1 MKPSHVIFSVVLFV
15 QVIFQK
21 ANADTG
27 SESETTT
34 GKSPP
39 CWKGS
44 SQITVE
50 PGAALSNW
58 APAPIRQG
66 SIKSANST
74 PPVAQSPVEGRAIQS
89 NYLDPVITLLEAK
102 WPRNRTVTIICHG
115 HSVPAGYFAT
125 PVVDSAHAYPNLLRV
140 KLAKQFPHAV
150 INVIVTAI
158 GGEDSGKGAAR
169 FGADVLALKPD
180 VVLIDYAL
188 NDRRIGLDRAKDN
201 WMEMI
206 RKSQVAGA
214 KVILLTPTPD
224 QQAKLSDPA
233 DPLNQH
239 AEQIRKLAAQ
249 YHVGLADSLKAFV
262 RETANGTPLVDL
274 MAQSNHPNARGHA
287 LVAAELSPWFSS
299 KPASVTPGGT
309 TSVPA
314 REPTP

>member
-1 MKPSHVIFSVVLFV
+1 MKPSRIPFLLVLLA
-15 QVIFQK
+15 QVIFQN
-21 ANADTG
+21 ANADRG
-27 SESETTT
+27 GESETT
-34 GKSPP
+34 SANYPP
-39 CWKGS
+39 CWTGNS
-44 SQITVE
+44 RITVE
-50 PGAALSNW
+50 PGATLSNW

-66 SIKSANST
+66 SVT
-74 PPVAQSPVEGRAIQS
+74 PASSQRPAVGNGAALPAD
-89 NYLDPVITLLEAK
+89 YLGPVIALLEAK
-102 WPRNRTVTIICHG
+102 WPRNRTVTIVCHG
-115 HSVPAGYFAT
+115 HSVPAGYFTT
-125 PVVDSAHAYPNLLRV
+125 PVVDSAHAYPNLLRE

-169 FGADVLALKPD
+169 FGTDVLALKPD

-188 NDRRIGLDRAKDN
+188 NDRRIGLDRARDN

-206 RKSQVAGA
+206 RRSQAAGA

-224 QQAKLSDPA
+224 QQARLSDPA

-249 YHVGLADSLKAFV
+249 YHVGLADSLTAFM
-262 RETANGTPLVDL
+262 RETADGTPLVDL

-299 KPASVTPGGT
+299 KPASVNPGGP
-309 TSVPA
+309 TSDPT
-314 REPTP
+314 RDPTP

>member
-21 ANADTG
+21 PVAAGCSDSGATLA
-27 SESETTT
+27 
-34 GKSPP
+34 
-39 CWKGS
+39 
-44 SQITVE
+44 E
-50 PGAALSNW
+50 PGAALSDC
-58 APAPIRQG
+58 APAPIDQG
-66 SIKSANST
+66 SVKSANST
-74 PPVAQSPVEGRAIQS
+74 PPVVQSPVKGRAIQS
-89 NYLDPVITLLEAK
+89 NYLEPVITLLEAR
-102 WPRNRTVTIICHG
+102 WPRNRTVTIVCHG
-115 HSVPAGYFAT
+115 HSVPAGYFVT
-125 PVVDSAHAYPNLLRV
+125 PVVDSAHAYPNLLRE

-169 FGADVLALKPD
+169 FGADVLPLKPD

-201 WMEMI
+201 WMQMI
-206 RKSQVAGA
+206 RKSQAAGV

-239 AEQIRKLAAQ
+239 AEQIRKLAAE
-249 YHVGLADSLKAFV
+249 YHVGLADSLTAFM

-287 LVAAELSPWFSS
+287 LVEAELSAWFSS
-299 KPASVTPGGT
+299 LPASVSPGGPRSNT
-309 TSVPA
+309 TRDPA
-314 REPTP
+314 P

>member
-1 MKPSHVIFSVVLFV
+1 MKSSRILFSLVLLS
-15 QVIFQK
+15 QLIFQK
-21 ANADTG
+21 ANADSG
-27 SESETTT
+27 GESEITTA
-34 GKSPP
+34 KSPP
-39 CWKGS
+39 CWTGNS
-44 SQITVE
+44 GITVE
-50 PGAALSNW
+50 PGAALSIW

-66 SIKSANST
+66 SGNPASST
-74 PPVAQSPVEGRAIQS
+74 PPAVGKGTAHPAD
-89 NYLDPVITLLEAK
+89 YLEPVIALMEAK
-102 WPRNRTVTIICHG
+102 WPRNRTVTIVCHG
-115 HSVPAGYFAT
+115 HSVPAGYFVT
-125 PVVDSAHAYPNLLRV
+125 PVVDSAHAYPNLLRAN
-140 KLAKQFPHAV
+140 LAKQYPHAV

-158 GGEDSGKGAAR
+158 GGEDSGKGASR

-206 RKSQVAGA
+206 RKSQAAGA

-224 QQAKLSDPA
+224 QQARLSDPT